1 MPITR
6 KHTKGKTEAKGLG
19 WRHAQQRS
27 RLIRKH
33 HDGDTCWWCGKPMWR
48 DPHQNW
54 DNKPLAAD
62 HIQPR
67 AQGGRLAERLLHFTC
82 NSQRQ
87 DGKNDHQR
95 PALTQTPQPTR
106 AEAPGG
112 GGLRFAWT

>member
-1 MPITR
+1 MQVTR
-6 KHTKGKTEAKGLG
+6 KRTKGKTEAKGLG

-33 HDGDTCWWCGKPMWR
+33 HDGDTCWWCGQPMWR

-67 AQGGRLAERLLHFTC
+67 AQGARTTTSGQRSHKPRRPRMPRPRGEGDCASHGRDQPHMWPPPQIIAGLL
-82 NSQRQ
+82 
-87 DGKNDHQR
+87 
-95 PALTQTPQPTR
+95 P
-106 AEAPGG
+106 
-112 GGLRFAWT
+112 